1 LEFEKSALIIDN
13 IDGEEL
19 YFCCKGCQGVYH
31 LLKDEGLGS
40 FYGKRANTT
49 LEPPKENYGDSGRFD
64 LQSFHAKY
72 ITTTKDGFS
81 QISLIIEGIHC
92 SACIWLNEKVISRLD
107 GVIEA
112 NINFTNNKAHI
123 VWDENVLKLSTII
136 DKIRSIGYNAYP
148 YDASIQEMSAN
159 KERKNSYLRLI
170 IGVFATMNIMWIA
183 LALYSGFFGGIKES
197 HQNILHIAEFIL
209 ATVTLFY
216 SGSIF
221 YRGAYFSARN
231 GTVSMDTLVA
241 TGSSIVYAYSVYAA
255 IHDKSEV
262 YFDSV
267 TMIITFVL
275 AGKYLESLSKKQAV
289 DILDTLGA
297 NMPTEALVIR
307 DNEKIQL
314 PLDSVAVGD
323 VIEIKSGEHTAI
335 DGVIIAGN
343 GDFDESSITGESLPV
358 AKNIGDEIIS
368 GSALLNGVLRYKTTK
383 DYAHSSFCVILKLL
397 EESLAKKPNIEN
409 FANSLSRYFSMTIL
423 GLSVIT
429 FVLHFFIFHKNFD
442 VSLITCV
449 SVIVIACPCALAL
462 ATPIASIVGVAVGAK
477 KGVIFKASSA
487 IEKLAKASLLFVDKT
502 GTLTIGRPQVI
513 KNIKLSQ
520 YDPKILA
527 TLVSGSN
534 HPIAKAIKEHI
545 GDIGDKDIVNTEELK
560 ARGLSA
566 TIESKNVIGG
576 NAIFLHESGVEVPK
590 EYESAGFLLA
600 MDGVLC
606 EAFWLKDKVR
616 ADSKEALARIRAI
629 GVEVVML
636 TGDNEQSAREIA
648 EELAITSYYHSL
660 KPDDKLSHIQIAQE
674 DGKIVV
680 MSGDGINDTLA
691 LARADVSVSLSSA
704 SDVSIMTAD
713 VILLNS
719 NMSGLA
725 DAFVIGKKT
734 YNVIKQ
740 NIGFSLVYN
749 LITVPVAIAGF
760 VIPPVA
766 AASMSLSSII
776 VVLNSIRLKG
786 KVI

>member
-1 LEFEKSALIIDN
+1 
-13 IDGEEL
+13 
-19 YFCCKGCQGVYH
+19 
-31 LLKDEGLGS
+31 
-40 FYGKRANTT
+40 
-49 LEPPKENYGDSGRFD
+49 
-64 LQSFHAKY
+64 
-72 ITTTKDGFS
+72 
-81 QISLIIEGIHC
+81 
-92 SACIWLNEKVISRLD
+92 
-107 GVIEA
+107 
-112 NINFTNNKAHI
+112 
-123 VWDENVLKLSTII
+123 
-136 DKIRSIGYNAYP
+136 
-148 YDASIQEMSAN
+148 
-159 KERKNSYLRLI
+159 
-170 IGVFATMNIMWIA
+170 
-183 LALYSGFFGGIKES
+183 
-197 HQNILHIAEFIL
+197 
-209 ATVTLFY
+209 
-216 SGSIF
+216 
-221 YRGAYFSARN
+221 
-231 GTVSMDTLVA
+231 
-241 TGSSIVYAYSVYAA
+241 
-255 IHDKSEV
+255 
-262 YFDSV
+262 
-267 TMIITFVL
+267 
-275 AGKYLESLSKKQAV
+275 
-289 DILDTLGA
+289 
-297 NMPTEALVIR
+297 
-307 DNEKIQL
+307 
-314 PLDSVAVGD
+314 
-323 VIEIKSGEHTAI
+323 
-335 DGVIIAGN
+335 
-343 GDFDESSITGESLPV
+343 
-358 AKNIGDEIIS
+358 
-368 GSALLNGVLRYKTTK
+368 
-383 DYAHSSFCVILKLL
+383 
-397 EESLAKKPNIEN
+397 
-409 FANSLSRYFSMTIL
+409 
-423 GLSVIT
+423 
-429 FVLHFFIFHKNFD
+429 
-442 VSLITCV
+442 
-449 SVIVIACPCALAL
+449 LAL